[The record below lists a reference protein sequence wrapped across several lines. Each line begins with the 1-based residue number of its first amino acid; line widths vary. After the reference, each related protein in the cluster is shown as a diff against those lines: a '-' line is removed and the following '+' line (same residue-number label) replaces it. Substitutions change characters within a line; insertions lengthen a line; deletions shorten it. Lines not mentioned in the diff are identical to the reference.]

1 MYISYPTD
9 FPYRKILT
17 DDSVSSEL
25 L

>member
-1 MYISYPTD
+1 MYISYPSD